1 MKPPI
6 SLIEVIDNALK
17 YNSCIRIAK
26 DCNRFYA
33 YVAGR
38 GFTRSHWKSQV
49 RLAKDIREAGFTGTI
64 IVEKS

>member
-1 MKPPI
+1 MKTPI

-38 GFTRSHWKSQV
+38 GFTRSHWKSPV
-49 RLAKDIREAGFTGTI
+49 LLAKDIRDAGFTGTI
-64 IVEKS
+64 VMEK